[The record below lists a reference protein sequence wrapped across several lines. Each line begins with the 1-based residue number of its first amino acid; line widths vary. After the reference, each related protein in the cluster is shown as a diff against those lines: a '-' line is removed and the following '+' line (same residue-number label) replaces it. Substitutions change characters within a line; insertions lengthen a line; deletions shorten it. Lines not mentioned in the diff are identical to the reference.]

1 MNILLINHYAGSQ
14 TYGME
19 YRAYYL
25 AKEWMNQGH
34 KVTIVAATY
43 SHLRL
48 KNPTTKNDYQVEMID
63 GIKYIWLKTPSY
75 EGSLKRILNMGV
87 FVRKVNKYA
96 KRLSREEQP
105 NLVIAGSCYPL
116 DNYVAHRIAKMSN
129 AKYTYEVRD
138 IWPLSPKLIGG
149 YSDLHP
155 FIWVMQRAEDYA
167 YKHVDK
173 VVSLLWNAEKHMLER
188 GLAPGK
194 FVYVPNGY
202 YPEEWTE
209 DKFNLPL
216 PEEHQKAF
224 DDLKDKIIVGFA
236 GGFAASGNVISLVK
250 AAAELKDRTDIHFV
264 LVGKGPEQA
273 SYEKVIKENHLTN
286 ITLLP
291 SVPKD
296 LIPAINKHF
305 DMAHLGGLHSEL
317 HQYGTSYNKM
327 TDYMLCSL
335 PIVQSVDEPGSVVE
349 RVGCGIRVE
358 AENVEAIA
366 KAIVQL
372 ADMSGEERWQMGH
385 KGKVYVE
392 NNLSWSKLAKD
403 FLSPFLQTTIRR

>member
-14 TYGME
+14 AYGME

-25 AKEWMNQGH
+25 AKEWVQQGH
-34 KVTIVAATY
+34 QVTIVAATY
-43 SHLRL
+43 SHLRM
-48 KNPTTKNDYQVEMID
+48 KNPMVKKDYQIEMID
-63 GIKYIWLKTPSY
+63 GIKYIWLKTPPY
-75 EGSLKRILNMGV
+75 EGSLKRILNMGA
-87 FVRKVNKYA
+87 FVYKVKKYA
-96 KRLSREEQP
+96 KRLSQAEQP

-116 DNYVAHRIAKMSN
+116 DNYVANKIAKLSG

-149 YSDLHP
+149 YSDYHP

-167 YKHVDK
+167 YKHVDE
-173 VVSLLWNAEKHMLER
+173 VISLLWNAEGHMLER
-188 GLAPGK
+188 GLPKGK
-194 FVYVPNGY
+194 FVCVPNGY

-216 PEEHQKAF
+216 PDEHQKAF
-224 DDLKDKIIVGFA
+224 DLLKGKIIVGFA
-236 GGFAASGNVISLVK
+236 GGFAASGNVISLVI
-250 AAAELKDRTDIHFV
+250 AAAELKNRSDIHFI
-264 LVGKGPEQA
+264 LVGKGPELP
-273 SYEKVIKENHLTN
+273 SYEKVIEDNNLTN
-286 ITLLP
+286 ITILP
-291 SVPKD
+291 SVPKS

-305 DMAHLGGLHSEL
+305 DIAYLGGLHSEL

-358 AENVEAIA
+358 AENVDAIA
-366 KAIVQL
+366 KAIIQL
-372 ADMSGEERWQMGH
+372 AEMTAEDRKEMGK
-385 KGKVYVE
+385 KGKEYVE
-392 NNLSWSKLAKD
+392 KNLPWDKLAKD
-403 FLSPFLQTTIRR
+403 FLAPFES

>member
-1 MNILLINHYAGSQ
+1 M
-14 TYGME
+14 YGME

-25 AKEWMNQGH
+25 AKEWVKAGH
-34 KVTIVAATY
+34 SVTIVAASF

-48 KNPTTKNDYQVEMID
+48 KNPDVKKDFQIEMID
-63 GIKYIWLKTPSY
+63 GIKYIWIKTPPY
-75 EGSLKRILNMGV
+75 EGSFKRILNMGTFV
-87 FVRKVNKYA
+87 FKVNRYV
-96 KRLSREEQP
+96 KRLAKEEKP

-116 DNYVAHRIAKMSN
+116 DNYASYKIAKLAGS
-129 AKYTYEVRD
+129 KYTYEVRD

-149 YSDLHP
+149 YSDHHP
-155 FIWVMQRAEDYA
+155 FIWVMQKAEDFA

-188 GLAPGK
+188 GLPEGK
-194 FVYVPNGY
+194 FVCVPNGY

-209 DKFNLPL
+209 DKFELPL
-216 PEEHQKAF
+216 PKEHQKTF
-224 DDLKDKIIVGFA
+224 NELEGKTIVGFA

-250 AAAELKDRTDIHFV
+250 AAAKLKNRTDIHFV
-264 LVGKGPEQA
+264 LVGKGPELQA
-273 SYEKVIKENHLTN
+273 YEKVIAEEQLNN
-286 ITLLP
+286 ISILP
-291 SVPKD
+291 AVPKS
-296 LIPAINKHF
+296 LIPAVNKHF

-358 AENVEAIA
+358 AENVDAIA
-366 KAIVQL
+366 KAIVQI
-372 ADMSGEERWQMGH
+372 ADMSPEERKVMGK
-385 KGKVYVE
+385 KGQEYVE
-392 NNLSWSKLAKD
+392 KNLPWKKLAED
-403 FLSPFLQTTIRR
+403 FLVPFES